1 MKNRKREIC
10 TSGSVRDEDG
20 QPPHLLGR
28 RRFLHLAAGGA
39 ALLAMTRIANAQGYP
54 ARPVRLLVGFTPG
67 GPTDIAARLIAQW
80 LSERFGQ
87 PFVIENRPGA
97 GSNIATEA
105 VVNSQPDGYT
115 LLMVSTSATVSA
127 TFYQNLNFNLIRD
140 IAPVAGVVR
149 VPLVMV
155 VSPSVPTQT
164 VPEFIA
170 YAKANPG
177 KINMASVGNGTTPH
191 MAGELFKMMA
201 GVDMLHVPYRGA
213 APALTD
219 LLGGRAQVMF
229 EGMLSLTEHIRTGRL
244 RALAVTPVTRSPLLP
259 DVPTLDEFLPGYEAS
274 VWFGVGAPKATPAEI
289 VDKLNEEINA
299 GLADPKLKARLGEL
313 GGTVLALSPAEFGK
327 LFAEDTDK
335 WGKVVRAANI
345 KLESSR

>member
-1 MKNRKREIC
+1 MKL
-10 TSGSVRDEDG
+10 
-20 QPPHLLGR
+20 PR
-28 RRFLHLAAGGA
+28 RRFLHLAGGA
-39 ALLAMTRIANAQGYP
+39 AALPALSSFGWGQTYP
-54 ARPVRLLVGFTPG
+54 GRPVRVIIGFTPG
-67 GPTDIAARLIAQW
+67 GPTDIAARLISQW
-80 LSERFGQ
+80 LSERLGQ

-97 GSNIATEA
+97 GSTIAIEA

-115 LLMVSTSATVSA
+115 LLVVSTSAAVSA
-127 TFYQNLNFNLIRD
+127 TFYHNLSFNLIRD
-140 IAPVAGVVR
+140 IAPVAGIVR
-149 VPLVMV
+149 MPLVMV
-155 VSPSVPTQT
+155 VNPSVPAQT

-201 GVDMLHVPYRGA
+201 DVDMLHVPYRGA

-229 EGMLSLTEHIRTGRL
+229 EGVLSLTEHIRTGRL
-244 RALAVTPVTRSPLLP
+244 RPMAVTTAARSLVLA
-259 DVPTLDEFLPGYEAS
+259 DVPTVGEFLPGYEAS
-274 VWFGVGAPKATPAEI
+274 VWFGVGAPKNTPAEI
-289 VDKLNEEINA
+289 IDKLNQEINA
-299 GLADPKLKARLGEL
+299 GLADSKLRARLGEL
-313 GGTVLALSPAEFGK
+313 GGTALVVSPAEFGL

-345 KLESSR
+345 KLESGR